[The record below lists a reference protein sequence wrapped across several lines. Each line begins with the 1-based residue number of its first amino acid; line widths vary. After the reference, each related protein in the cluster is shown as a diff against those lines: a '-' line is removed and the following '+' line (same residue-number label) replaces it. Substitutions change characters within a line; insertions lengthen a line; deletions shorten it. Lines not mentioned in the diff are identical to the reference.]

1 MNSRVSGTLGTVCT
15 STVASTPAAVSSGRK
30 IIRAER
36 ATNGIELG
44 TGHPVVVMP
53 GRCPEM
59 VMSID
64 DRGADTLAHV
74 LLRDFAAGITL
85 NRGGSFQ
92 FSISKRTTL

>member
-1 MNSRVSGTLGTVCT
+1 MTTEPNDTT
-15 STVASTPAAVSSGRK
+15 
-30 IIRAER
+30 
-36 ATNGIELG
+36 ATNLVARTVPSPDPFALPRKNYDVIVIGA
-44 TGHPVVVMP
+44 GHPVVVMP
-53 GRCPEM
+53 GWCPKM

-64 DRGADTLAHV
+64 DRGADKLAHV

>member
-1 MNSRVSGTLGTVCT
+1 
-15 STVASTPAAVSSGRK
+15 
-30 IIRAER
+30 
-36 ATNGIELG
+36 
-44 TGHPVVVMP
+44 
-53 GRCPEM
+53 M

-64 DRGADTLAHV
+64 DRGADPLAHV